1 MSTQNNTSNTS
12 NSNRGGSD
20 ILKHG
25 WGPRVTPA
33 PLPTKPPKT
42 K

>member
-1 MSTQNNTSNTS
+1 MTANNNTGNSSQNTRDGSNT
-12 NSNRGGSD
+12 
-20 ILKHG
+20 LKHG

-33 PLPTKPPKT
+33 PPPTKPPKT